1 VLGTGELSVE
11 RDSLNFFQ
19 QSAHRQRA
27 MLSPCSS
34 FSRETRHPCAAEM
47 SV

>member
-1 VLGTGELSVE
+1 VLGTGELSLV